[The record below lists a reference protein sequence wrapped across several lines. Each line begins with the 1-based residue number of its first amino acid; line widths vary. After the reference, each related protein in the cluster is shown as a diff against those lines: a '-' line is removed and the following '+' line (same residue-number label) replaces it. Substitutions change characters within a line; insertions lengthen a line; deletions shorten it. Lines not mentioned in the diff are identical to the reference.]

1 MDLMRCSHWRRR
13 SAALLC
19 ALACAA
25 PVFGQGDP
33 LELQRRA
40 VQRIDAFV
48 DQVRR
53 GADIR
58 AAIPELAVA
67 ERELAAS
74 NLALAGRADWAA
86 LAFGL
91 IKQGHIYRMQSQWP
105 NAIAFYQQA
114 EDAAKRARHVAH
126 QADALAWRALA
137 YTNNRNVAQAL
148 ADATAAVRLADTVDD
163 KDIQARAL
171 DVLASAQV
179 AQGDF
184 AGAAATVNRE
194 ASVAAQAKDPTA
206 IYFAHLNRGEVYLKT
221 GERCDYRREY
231 EQCFEALDKARVEYQ
246 QAVDLVRRLGYSM
259 LVEQTEGIIKNLE
272 ARRAMFKANDASM
285 QRLRGAAVFH
295 PKKASDVLVTE
306 KFVLKGGDVPAELV
320 QVYELSKREAQ
331 NPLQAT
337 AAASRV
343 SDPTNLHTEGLM
355 HEMRGNH
362 DAALSS
368 YLRAVDMLD
377 SDRRRLRDDRSRG
390 SILESRIGVYYSAI
404 LQLLERRRYGD
415 AFEIT
420 ERSRSRA
427 LADLLASR
435 QLTVG
440 GGAQQQLFSD
450 SMVLRTKVADAQGRL
465 FELSSSG
472 ATPADVSAAQAAVR
486 TLEAQQQTLDARIA
500 AESPRL
506 QSLVNSKPAT
516 LQSLQASMRA
526 EGYEL
531 LQYLILEH
539 AVLVWHITP
548 DAVTVK
554 NVFLPRDELNAKVA
568 ALQKSVSDANENFDE
583 TTARE
588 LYLYLVQPVIA
599 QVRAR
604 HLVIVPHEDLQYVP
618 FQVFQDPADG
628 RFFGERFQITYAPSA
643 SVVLSLKKPAPLSG
657 GKLLAVADPGIP
669 AAIDEVAAIAKLF
682 PAPARVVVDAL
693 AREADVKAWVRD
705 AEIVHLSVHGKF
717 DGAEPMLSYLS
728 LAPGASDDGRLTAA
742 EMFGLPLD
750 KSRVVVLSAC
760 ETGRAEATHANEIL
774 GMVRALLFA
783 GAGTLVLSHWEVD
796 SAATALWMQTFYQ
809 AALTGS
815 IQEAARAALVKVK
828 STPQYSHPFYWGAF
842 AMVGR

>member
-1 MDLMRCSHWRRR
+1 MRCSRARRC

-19 ALACAA
+19 VLACAA
-25 PVFGQGDP
+25 PVVGQGDP

-40 VQRIDAFV
+40 VQRIDGFV

-53 GADIR
+53 GADVRIGL
-58 AAIPELAVA
+58 AELALA

-74 NLALAGRADWAA
+74 NLALAARGDWAA
-86 LAFGL
+86 LAVGL
-91 IKQGHIYRMQSQWP
+91 IKQGHISRMQSQWP

-114 EDAAKRARHVAH
+114 EEAAKRARHVAH

-137 YTNNRNVAQAL
+137 HTNNRNVAQAL

-171 DVLASAQV
+171 DVLGGAQV
-179 AQGDF
+179 AQGDL
-184 AGAAATVNRE
+184 AGAAATIGKEV
-194 ASVAAQAKDPTA
+194 SIAAQAKDPAA
-206 IYFAHLNRGEVYLKT
+206 IYYAYFNRGDVFQKT
-221 GERCDYRREY
+221 GEKCDYRREY
-231 EQCFEALDKARVEYQ
+231 DQCFEALDKARTDYQ
-246 QAVDLVRRLGYSM
+246 QAVTVARRLGFPF
-259 LVEQTEGIIKNLE
+259 LAQQVEGVISNLE
-272 ARRAMFKANDASM
+272 TVRSRYQSYRGTM
-285 QRLRGAAVFH
+285 QSLRGSAIFH

-306 KFVLKGGDVPAELV
+306 RFVAAADDVPPALI
-320 QVYELSKREAQ
+320 QLYEQAKREARS
-331 NPLQAT
+331 PVVAT
-337 AAASRV
+337 VAASRTG
-343 SDPTNLHTEGLM
+343 DPTNRYTEGLLN
-355 HEMRGNH
+355 EMQGNH
-362 DAALSS
+362 DAALAS
-368 YLRAVDMLD
+368 YLKAVDLLD
-377 SDRRRLRDDRSRG
+377 GDRRKLRDDRSRG
-390 SILESRIGVYYSAI
+390 TLLENRIGVYYAAAQ
-404 LQLLERRRYGD
+404 QLLERRRYAD
-415 AFEIT
+415 AFEIV

-427 LADLLASR
+427 LADLLATR
-435 QLTVG
+435 GLTVG

-450 SMVLRTKVADAQGRL
+450 AMVVRSRLADAQGRL
-465 FELSSSG
+465 FE
-472 ATPADVSAAQAAVR
+472 ATSAPEGTRPAAIAALQAEVR
-486 TLEAQQQTLDARIA
+486 TLESQQQALDARTA

-531 LQYLILEH
+531 LQYLTLDH

-568 ALQKSVSDANENFDE
+568 SLQTSVSDANEKFDE

-643 SVVLSLKKPAPLSG
+643 SVLLTLKKPAPLSG
-657 GKLLAVADPGIP
+657 GRLLAVADPGIP

-682 PAPARVVVDAL
+682 PQPSKVVSDTL
-693 AREADVKAWVRD
+693 PREADVKAWVRD
-705 AEIVHLSVHGKF
+705 ADIVHLSVHGKF

-728 LAPGASDDGRLTAA
+728 LAPGAADDGKLTAA

-750 KSRVVVLSAC
+750 KSRIVVLSAC

-809 AALTGS
+809 AALTGPV
-815 IQEAARAALVKVK
+815 QEAARAALVKVK
-828 STPQYSHPFYWGAF
+828 STPQFSHPFYWGAF
-842 AMVGR
+842 AMVSR

>member
-1 MDLMRCSHWRRR
+1 MRCSRARRC

-19 ALACAA
+19 VLACAA
-25 PVFGQGDP
+25 PVVGQGDP

-40 VQRIDAFV
+40 VQRIDGFV

-53 GADIR
+53 GADVRIGL
-58 AAIPELAVA
+58 AELALA

-74 NLALAGRADWAA
+74 NLALAARGDWAA
-86 LAFGL
+86 LAVGL
-91 IKQGHIYRMQSQWP
+91 IKQGHISRMQSQWP

-114 EDAAKRARHVAH
+114 EEAAKRARHVAH

-137 YTNNRNVAQAL
+137 HTNNRNVAQAL

-171 DVLASAQV
+171 DVLGAAQV
-179 AQGDF
+179 AQGDL
-184 AGAAATVNRE
+184 AGAAATIARE
-194 ASVAAQAKDPTA
+194 VSIAAQAKDQA
-206 IYFAHLNRGEVYLKT
+206 AVYYAYFNRGDVFQKT
-221 GERCDYRREY
+221 GEKCDYRREY
-231 EQCFEALDKARVEYQ
+231 EQCFEALDKAGTDYQ
-246 QAVDLVRRLGYSM
+246 QAVTVARRLGFPF
-259 LVEQTEGIIKNLE
+259 LAQQVEGVISNLE
-272 ARRAMFKANDASM
+272 TVRSRYQSYRGTM
-285 QRLRGAAVFH
+285 QSLRGSAIFH

-306 KFVLKGGDVPAELV
+306 RFVAAADDVPPALI
-320 QVYELSKREAQ
+320 QLYEQAKREARS
-331 NPLQAT
+331 PVVAT
-337 AAASRV
+337 VAASRTG
-343 SDPTNLHTEGLM
+343 DPTNRYTEGLLN
-355 HEMRGNH
+355 EMQGNH
-362 DAALSS
+362 DAALAS
-368 YLRAVDMLD
+368 YLKAVDLLD
-377 SDRRRLRDDRSRG
+377 GDRRKLRDDRSRG
-390 SILESRIGVYYSAI
+390 TLLENRIGVYYAAAQ
-404 LQLLERRRYGD
+404 QLLERRRYAD
-415 AFEIT
+415 AFEIV

-427 LADLLASR
+427 LADLLATR
-435 QLTVG
+435 GLTVG

-450 SMVLRTKVADAQGRL
+450 AMVVRSRLADAQGRL
-465 FELSSSG
+465 FE
-472 ATPADVSAAQAAVR
+472 ATSAPEGTKPAAIAALQAEVR
-486 TLEAQQQTLDARIA
+486 TLESQQQALDARTA

-531 LQYLILEH
+531 LQYLTLDH

-568 ALQKSVSDANENFDE
+568 SLQTSVSDANEKFDE

-643 SVVLSLKKPAPLSG
+643 SVLLTLKKPAPLSG
-657 GKLLAVADPGIP
+657 GRLLAVADPGIP

-682 PAPARVVVDAL
+682 PQPSKVVSDTL
-693 AREADVKAWVRD
+693 PREADVKAWVRD
-705 AEIVHLSVHGKF
+705 ADIVHLSVHGKF

-728 LAPGASDDGRLTAA
+728 LAPGAADDGKLTAA

-750 KSRVVVLSAC
+750 KSRIVVLSAC

-809 AALTGS
+809 AALTGPV
-815 IQEAARAALVKVK
+815 QEAARAALVKVK
-828 STPQYSHPFYWGAF
+828 STPQFSHPFYWGAF
-842 AMVGR
+842 AMVSR

>member
-1 MDLMRCSHWRRR
+1 MRCSRARRC

-19 ALACAA
+19 VLACAA
-25 PVFGQGDP
+25 PVVGQGDP

-40 VQRIDAFV
+40 VQRIDGFV

-53 GADIR
+53 GADVRIGL
-58 AAIPELAVA
+58 AELALA

-74 NLALAGRADWAA
+74 NLALAARGDWAA
-86 LAFGL
+86 LAVGL
-91 IKQGHIYRMQSQWP
+91 IKQGHISRMQSQWP

-114 EDAAKRARHVAH
+114 EEAAKRARHVAH

-137 YTNNRNVAQAL
+137 HTNNRNVAQAL

-171 DVLASAQV
+171 DVLGAAQV
-179 AQGDF
+179 AQGDL
-184 AGAAATVNRE
+184 AGAAATIARE
-194 ASVAAQAKDPTA
+194 VSIAAQAKDQA
-206 IYFAHLNRGEVYLKT
+206 AVYYAYFNRGDVFQKT
-221 GERCDYRREY
+221 GEKCDYRREY
-231 EQCFEALDKARVEYQ
+231 EQCFEALDKARADYQ
-246 QAVDLVRRLGYSM
+246 QAVTVARRLGFPF
-259 LVEQTEGIIKNLE
+259 LAQQVEGVIANLE
-272 ARRAMFKANDASM
+272 TVRSRYQSYRGTM
-285 QRLRGAAVFH
+285 QSLRGSAIFH

-306 KFVLKGGDVPAELV
+306 RFVAAADDVPPALI
-320 QVYELSKREAQ
+320 QLYEQAKREARS
-331 NPLQAT
+331 PVVAT
-337 AAASRV
+337 VAASRTG
-343 SDPTNLHTEGLM
+343 DPTNRYTEGLLN
-355 HEMRGNH
+355 EMQGNH
-362 DAALSS
+362 DAALAS
-368 YLRAVDMLD
+368 YLKAVDLLD
-377 SDRRRLRDDRSRG
+377 GDRRKLRDDRSRG
-390 SILESRIGVYYSAI
+390 TLLENRIGVYYAAAQ
-404 LQLLERRRYGD
+404 QLLERRRYAD
-415 AFEIT
+415 AFEIV

-427 LADLLASR
+427 LADLLATR
-435 QLTVG
+435 GLTVG

-450 SMVLRTKVADAQGRL
+450 AMVVRSRLADAQGRL
-465 FELSSSG
+465 FE
-472 ATPADVSAAQAAVR
+472 ATSAQEATKPAAIAALQAEVR
-486 TLEAQQQTLDARIA
+486 TLESQQQALDARTA

-531 LQYLILEH
+531 LQYLTLDH

-568 ALQKSVSDANENFDE
+568 SLQTSVSDANEKFDE

-643 SVVLSLKKPAPLSG
+643 SVLLTLKKPAPLSG
-657 GKLLAVADPGIP
+657 GRLLAVADPGIP

-682 PAPARVVVDAL
+682 PQPSKVVSDTL
-693 AREADVKAWVRD
+693 PREADVKAWVRD
-705 AEIVHLSVHGKF
+705 ADIVHLSVHGKF

-728 LAPGASDDGRLTAA
+728 LAPGAADDGKLTAA

-750 KSRVVVLSAC
+750 KSRIVVLSAC

-809 AALTGS
+809 AALTGPV
-815 IQEAARAALVKVK
+815 QEAARAALVKVK
-828 STPQYSHPFYWGAF
+828 STPQFSHPFYWGAF
-842 AMVGR
+842 AMVSR